1 MMQLEFGGRRFDIPA
16 GELSVGTDASCG
28 LVLTGEGV
36 LARHAV
42 LCATTEGSAI
52 VSRVSEAATTQ
63 VNGVKVGAESVPVL
77 HGDRVQIG
85 GHELLV
91 VDNRKSGSTQFLDA
105 SAIAAMSSSPS
116 APRAAGGP
124 APVIGGRLVCLT
136 DGREYTVGLSLVF
149 GREAGNDVVVEH
161 NQVSRRHAEITATP
175 EGYVLT
181 DLSTNGTLVNGQ
193 RIQGP
198 RTLARADMIRVGDS
212 EFRFYAEP
220 APKAPPPPAPPPIE
234 PAAPEKPAMPSG
246 IPPLSTPMSSGPV
259 MPPVIPDRPPLS
271 GGMPHATPMS
281 SGGVIPPSG
290 ASHRLNDTMHGQ
302 SLRPFA
308 PPVAAVAPPV
318 AAVAPPVAAVA
329 PPEPPARPSGSAG
342 AMANFLVRS
351 GKLKG
356 TRLPVRVPVVNIGR
370 AEYNDVVIADDSV
383 STAHAKLQRREGVWV
398 LTDLGSTNGTFVDG
412 EAVDGE
418 VALGP
423 GVTVRFGQVSVLFEP
438 TDDAMGVA
446 KGSGTQMMEPIK
458 APPAPMPPPPPP
470 PPPPAPP
477 VSAAPPRTSAPT
489 PREQQPSRPAPAARR
504 PPPVVTAPAKSGG
517 KWLVPALLIVALA
530 ALVYFLL
537 NR

>member
-16 GELSVGTDASCG
+16 GELIVGTDASSG
-28 LVLTGEGV
+28 LMLAGEGI

-42 LCATTEGSAI
+42 LRATTEGSAI
-52 VSRVSEAATTQ
+52 VSRGSDAAASS
-63 VNGVKVGAESVPVL
+63 VNGVRVGAESVPVL
-77 HGDRVQIG
+77 HGDRIQLG

-105 SAIAAMSSSPS
+105 AAIAAMSSAPS
-116 APRAAGGP
+116 APKSAGGP
-124 APVIGGRLVCLT
+124 APVTGGRLVCLT
-136 DGREYTVGLSLVF
+136 DGREYTVGPSLVF
-149 GREAGNDVVVEH
+149 GREAGNDVVVEN
-161 NQVSRRHAEITATP
+161 NQVSRRHAEITATSD
-175 EGYVLT
+175 GYVLT
-181 DLSTNGTLVNGQ
+181 DLSTNGTFVNGQ

-212 EFRFYAEP
+212 EFRFYANP
-220 APKAPPPPAPPPIE
+220 APQAPPPPVPPPPVE
-234 PAAPEKPAMPSG
+234 SAVAEKPPLPPG
-246 IPPLSTPMSSGPV
+246 LPPLSTPMSSGPII
-259 MPPVIPDRPPLS
+259 PPIALERPPMP
-271 GGMPHATPMS
+271 GGMPPATAMS

-290 ASHRLNDTMHGQ
+290 ASHRLNDTLHGQ

-308 PPVAAVAPPV
+308 PPAAAT
-318 AAVAPPVAAVA
+318 AS
-329 PPEPPARPSGSAG
+329 PEPGSHASASAG
-342 AMANFLVRS
+342 AMAAFLVRS

-356 TRLPVRVPVVNIGR
+356 TRLPIRVPVVNIGR

-398 LTDLGSTNGTFVDG
+398 LTDVGSTNGTFVDG
-412 EAVDGE
+412 EAVTGE
-418 VALGP
+418 VPLGP

-446 KGSGTQMMEPIK
+446 KGSGTRMMEPVK
-458 APPAPMPPPPPP
+458 APAAPPPP

-477 VSAAPPRTSAPT
+477 MSAAPPRTSAPA
-489 PREQQPSRPAPAARR
+489 PREPLAPRPAPTARR

-517 KWLVPALLIVALA
+517 KWLIPALLIVALA
-530 ALVYFLL
+530 ALVYYLL

>member
-16 GELSVGTDASCG
+16 DELTVGTDASSG
-28 LVLTGEGV
+28 LMLAGEGI

-42 LCATTEGSAI
+42 LRATTEGSAI
-52 VSRVSEAATTQ
+52 VSRVSDAAAIS
-63 VNGVKVGAESVPVL
+63 VNGVRVGVESVPVL
-77 HGDRVQIG
+77 HGDRIQIG
-85 GHELLV
+85 GLELLV

-105 SAIAAMSSSPS
+105 SAIAAMSSAPS
-116 APRAAGGP
+116 APKSVGGP
-124 APVIGGRLVCLT
+124 APVTGGRLVCLT
-136 DGREYTVGLSLVF
+136 DGREYTVGPSLVF
-149 GREAGNDVVVEH
+149 GREAGNDVVVEN
-161 NQVSRRHAEITATP
+161 NQVSRRHAEITATTD
-175 EGYVLT
+175 GYVLT

-212 EFRFYAEP
+212 EFRFYADP
-220 APKAPPPPAPPPIE
+220 APKAPPPSPLPPVE
-234 PAAPEKPAMPSG
+234 SAVPEKPPLPPG
-246 IPPLSTPMSSGPV
+246 LPPLSTPMSSGPV
-259 MPPVIPDRPPLS
+259 VPPRNAERPPMP
-271 GGMPHATPMS
+271 GGMPPATAMS

-290 ASHRLNDTMHGQ
+290 ASHRLNDTLHGQ

-308 PPVAAVAPPV
+308 PPAAAT
-318 AAVAPPVAAVA
+318 A

-342 AMANFLVRS
+342 AMAAFLVRS

-356 TRLPVRVPVVNIGR
+356 TRLPIRVPVVNIGR

-398 LTDLGSTNGTFVDG
+398 LTDVGSTNGTFVDG
-412 EAVDGE
+412 EAVTGE
-418 VALGP
+418 VPLGP

-446 KGSGTQMMEPIK
+446 KGSGTRMMEPVK
-458 APPAPMPPPPPP
+458 APA

-477 VSAAPPRTSAPT
+477 PPPPRSAAPPRTSAPA
-489 PREQQPSRPAPAARR
+489 PRETPAPRPAPTARR
-504 PPPVVTAPAKSGG
+504 PPPVVTGPAKSGG
-517 KWLVPALLIVALA
+517 KWLVPALLIVVLA
-530 ALVYFLL
+530 ALVYYLL

>member
-16 GELSVGTDASCG
+16 GELTVGTDASSG
-28 LVLTGEGV
+28 LVLAGEGI
-36 LARHAV
+36 LGRHAV
-42 LCATTEGSAI
+42 LRATTEGSAI
-52 VSRVSEAATTQ
+52 VSRVSEAAAII

-77 HGDRVQIG
+77 HGDRIQIG

-105 SAIAAMSSSPS
+105 SAIAAMSSAPS
-116 APRAAGGP
+116 APKSSGGP
-124 APVIGGRLVCLT
+124 APVTGGRLVCLT
-136 DGREYTVGLSLVF
+136 DGREYTVGPSLVF

-161 NQVSRRHAEITATP
+161 NQVSRRHAEITATSG
-175 EGYVLT
+175 GYVLT
-181 DLSTNGTLVNGQ
+181 DLSTNGTFVNGQ

-212 EFRFYAEP
+212 EFRFYADQ
-220 APKAPPPPAPPPIE
+220 APKTPPPPTPPAPAE
-234 PAAPEKPAMPSG
+234 SVAPEKPPLPAG

-259 MPPVIPDRPPLS
+259 IPPINPERPPMP
-271 GGMPHATPMS
+271 GGMPPATAMS
-281 SGGVIPPSG
+281 SGGVIPPAG

-308 PPVAAVAPPV
+308 PPAAAT
-318 AAVAPPVAAVA
+318 A
-329 PPEPPARPSGSAG
+329 PPEAPSRPSGSAG
-342 AMANFLVRS
+342 QMAVFLVRS

-356 TRLPVRVPVVNIGR
+356 TRLPIRVPVVNIGR

-398 LTDLGSTNGTFVDG
+398 LTDVGSTNGTFVDG
-412 EAVDGE
+412 EAVSGE

-458 APPAPMPPPPPP
+458 APPPPAPAPAPRQT
-470 PPPPAPP
+470 PPPAPP
-477 VSAAPPRTSAPT
+477 ASAAPARTSSPAP
-489 PREQQPSRPAPAARR
+489 RPAPTARR
-504 PPPVVTAPAKSGG
+504 PPPVVTAPAKSSG
-517 KWLVPALLIVALA
+517 KWLIPLLLIVGLA
-530 ALVYFLL
+530 ALVYYLL

>member
-16 GELSVGTDASCG
+16 GELTVGTDASCG

-42 LCATTEGSAI
+42 LRATTEGSAI
-52 VSRVSEAATTQ
+52 VSRTSEAAATQ

-77 HGDRVQIG
+77 HGDRIQIG

-105 SAIAAMSSSPS
+105 SAIAAMSSAPS
-116 APRAAGGP
+116 MQKAAGGP
-124 APVIGGRLVCLT
+124 APVTGGRLVCLT
-136 DGREYTVGLSLVF
+136 DGREYTVGASLVF

-175 EGYVLT
+175 GGYVLS
-181 DLSTNGTLVNGQ
+181 DLSTNGTFVNGQ
-193 RIQGP
+193 RIEGP

-212 EFRFYAEP
+212 EFRFYADQ
-220 APKAPPPPAPPPIE
+220 APKSPPPPAESVAPEPPPL
-234 PAAPEKPAMPSG
+234 PAG

-259 MPPVIPDRPPLS
+259 IPPINPERPPMV
-271 GGMPHATPMS
+271 GGMPPATPMS

-290 ASHRLNDTMHGQ
+290 ASHRLNDTLHGQ

-308 PPVAAVAPPV
+308 PPAAATAP
-318 AAVAPPVAAVA
+318 A
-329 PPEPPARPSGSAG
+329 PEPPAQPSGSAA
-342 AMANFLVRS
+342 AMASFLVRS

-356 TRLPVRVPVVNIGR
+356 TRLPIRVPVVNIGR

-383 STAHAKLQRREGVWV
+383 STAHAKLQRREGIWV
-398 LTDLGSTNGTFVDG
+398 LTDLGSTNGSFVDG
-412 EAVDGE
+412 EAVSGE

-446 KGSGTQMMEPIK
+446 KGSGTQMMEPLK
-458 APPAPMPPPPPP
+458 APPAPPPAPAEPPRRPTPPPP
-470 PPPPAPP
+470 PP
-477 VSAAPPRTSAPT
+477 VSAAPPRASAPSS
-489 PREQQPSRPAPAARR
+489 REPQPPRPAPAARR

-517 KWLVPALLIVALA
+517 KWLAPLLLILALGA
-530 ALVYFLL
+530 VIYFLL
-537 NR
+537 TR